1 MAAGFGTRR
10 AEIVTFLKGLTD
22 GEKLVV
28 LELLSKDPMIRAN
41 APDLARTALNL
52 RRSCRN
58 LTLVHAA
65 DAERSSLDLEFL
77 AHRKGCRVERVEGAP
92 GAWRISDAEQSFADQ
107 EAYIRRMIVRGA
119 PTQAAE
125 DRLRELEQKL
135 VHLRK
140 AQHRGTGGG

>member
-22 GEKLVV
+22 REKLAAP
-28 LELLSKDPMIRAN
+28 EFLSNDPMIRGK
-41 APDLARTALNL
+41 APDLARTVLNL

-92 GAWRISDAEQSFADQ
+92 GAWRKFRTDGRSVPSGIEGAD
-107 EAYIRRMIVRGA
+107 RRTFTTA
-119 PTQAAE
+119 QALEILRALP
-125 DRLRELEQKL
+125 DRSRE
-135 VHLRK
+135 
-140 AQHRGTGGG
+140 

>member
-22 GEKLVV
+22 REKLAV
-28 LELLSKDPMIRAN
+28 LEFLSNDPMIRSK
-41 APDLARTALNL
+41 APDLARTVLNL

-92 GAWRISDAEQSFADQ
+92 GAWRIFRTDGRSVPSGIEGAD
-107 EAYIRRMIVRGA
+107 RRTLTTA
-119 PTQAAE
+119 QALE
-125 DRLRELEQKL
+125 ILRALPNRTRE
-135 VHLRK
+135 
-140 AQHRGTGGG
+140 